1 MEHNE
6 LMNAAW
12 VNASLTAY
20 APAKARDFVKIEKL
34 LVNDQ
39 PKHRPRQT
47 WQQQLAVAQH
57 WTAALAA
64 RA

>member
-20 APAKARDFVKIEKL
+20 APPKARDFVKVEKL
-34 LVNDQ
+34 LVLRDE
-39 PKHRPRQT
+39 PKTAARQT
-47 WQQQLAVAQH
+47 WEQQFAVAQQ
-57 WTAALAA
+57 WTAALAK
-64 RA
+64 R

>member
-34 LVNDQ
+34 LINDQ
-39 PKHRPRQT
+39 PKRVARQP
-47 WQQQLAVAQH
+47 WQEQLAVAKA
-57 WTAALAA
+57 WAEANAGK
-64 RA
+64 R